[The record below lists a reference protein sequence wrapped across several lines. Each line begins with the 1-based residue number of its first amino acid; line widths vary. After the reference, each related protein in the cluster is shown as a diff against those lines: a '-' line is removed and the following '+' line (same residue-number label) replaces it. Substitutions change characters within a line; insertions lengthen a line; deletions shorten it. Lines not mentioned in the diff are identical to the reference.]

1 MQLLKSAVDFGVKQN
16 RIGECMENKL
26 KNVKEWENA
35 LLNRSYLIM
44 SVDRTENSASVNKTL
59 ENDFRAL
66 LKKDKVEFYEIDGVY
81 DEPDVTERSF
91 LIFTTDYQKML
102 AYKTSAGTIFKQES
116 VLVHLPLWDGYDRAI
131 LFYLNY
137 EKKGTNED
145 LKGLTV
151 RTFKFQKTYISKV
164 IGQNIYFAFGVDLK
178 RRVMKRA

>member
-1 MQLLKSAVDFGVKQN
+1 
-16 RIGECMENKL
+16 MENKL

-102 AYKTSAGTIFKQES
+102 AYITSAGTIFKQES

-151 RTFKFQKTYISKV
+151 RTFKFQKIYISKV

-178 RRVMKRA
+178 RRVKKRA